1 MIYLVTGGAGFI
13 GSHIIRGLLERGE
26 QVRVLDNFATGKREH
41 LVPLQGR
48 IEVIEG
54 DIRYLNN
61 VQEAT
66 KSADYVIH
74 LAALPS
80 VARSVRTPIESNDV
94 NVHGTLNLLI
104 AARDAGVKRVIY
116 AASSSA
122 YGNSPTLPKVETMP
136 SDPLSPYA
144 INKLAGELY
153 CKVFTKVYGLEAVSL
168 RYFNVFGPRQDPSS
182 QYSAVIPRFIQA
194 LLAGE
199 QPVIFGDGEHSR
211 DFTYVQNVVEASL
224 LACTAPGVAGETINV
239 ACGQRVTLN
248 KLVEMI
254 CGHLGKNITPRYEEP
269 RAGDV
274 RHSLADITKAETL
287 LRYKP
292 VIGMEE
298 GVRRTIEWLRGDDG
312 S

>member
-13 GSHIIRGLLERGE
+13 GSHIVRSLLERGDS
-26 QVRVLDNFATGKREH
+26 VRVLDNFATGKRER
-41 LVPLQGR
+41 LLPVQASVEL
-48 IEVIEG
+48 IEG

-61 VQEAT
+61 VQEAVQG
-66 KSADYVIH
+66 ADYVIH

-94 NVHGTLNLLI
+94 NVVGTLNLLI
-104 AARDAGVKRVIY
+104 AARDAGVRRVVY

-122 YGNSPTLPKVETMP
+122 YGNSAVLPKVETMP

-144 INKLAGELY
+144 VNKFTGELY
-153 CKVFTKVYGLEAVSL
+153 CKVFARVYALETVSL

-182 QYSAVIPRFIQA
+182 QYSAVIPRFIRA

-199 QPVIFGDGEHSR
+199 RPVIYGDGEQSR

-224 LACTAPGVAGETINV
+224 LACTAPAVAGETINV
-239 ACGQRVTLN
+239 ACGERVTLN
-248 KLVEMI
+248 GLVRTI
-254 CGHLGKNITPRYEEP
+254 CRLLGTEVEPVYEAP

-274 RHSLADITKAETL
+274 RHSQADIQKAAAL
-287 LRYKP
+287 LQYRP
-292 VIGMEE
+292 SVGMEE
-298 GVRRTIEWLRGDDG
+298 GLRRTIEWLRSDA